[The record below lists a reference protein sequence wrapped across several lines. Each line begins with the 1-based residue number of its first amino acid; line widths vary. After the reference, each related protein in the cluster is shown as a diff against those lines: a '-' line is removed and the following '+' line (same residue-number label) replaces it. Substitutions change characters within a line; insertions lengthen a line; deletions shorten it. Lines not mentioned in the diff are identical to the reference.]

1 MNTHAL
7 TVAYDDLL
15 EVAGRLDYGTLGNET
30 RAAVDWLVA
39 HLVLSDPI
47 LIAAGQQVL
56 DGTSPTVDNH
66 PAVERPAIHTLTA
79 EFMYDQR
86 VEAIRDNARRLIE
99 VHGAISNEAGDTH
112 VTLVLYDRNANLAHQ
127 GTTTWAE
134 LIDQRASLHLPGHTR
149 TFGDLV
155 HRRG

>member
-1 MNTHAL
+1 M
-7 TVAYDDLL
+7 V
-15 EVAGRLDYGTLGNET
+15 
-30 RAAVDWLVA
+30 
-39 HLVLSDPI
+39 
-47 LIAAGQQVL
+47 

-66 PAVERPAIHTLTA
+66 PAVERPAIHALTA